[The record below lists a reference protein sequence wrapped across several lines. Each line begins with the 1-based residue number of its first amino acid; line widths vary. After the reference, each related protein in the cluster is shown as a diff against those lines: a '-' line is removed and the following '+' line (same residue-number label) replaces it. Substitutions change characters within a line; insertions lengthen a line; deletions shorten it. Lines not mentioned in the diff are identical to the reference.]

1 MSIIIMRTFNSSIG
15 PFARCLSSCRYM
27 LRQIHY
33 SDRPTWRADIIRAFR
48 LVRQLCRLV
57 AAEAPSVVPYTADEF
72 RRVLVS
78 RRAFVSNFTAAEHGL
93 AFVRA
98 MAAYVHEVKV
108 VLQRE
113 NMKARARRRRNKHV

>member
-1 MSIIIMRTFNSSIG
+1 MRTFNSSIG
-15 PFARCLSSCRYM
+15 TFARCLSSCRCM
-27 LRQIHY
+27 LRQIRY
-33 SDRPTWRADIIRAFR
+33 SDRPTRRADIVRAFR

-78 RRAFVSNFTAAEHGL
+78 FRAIVSNLTAAEHGL

-98 MAAYVHEVKV
+98 MAAYVHEVKA
-108 VLQRE
+108 VLQRRDA
-113 NMKARARRRRNKHV
+113 NPRARRRRNKHVCAR

>member
-1 MSIIIMRTFNSSIG
+1 
-15 PFARCLSSCRYM
+15 M

-33 SDRPTWRADIIRAFR
+33 SDRPTRRADIIRVFR

-78 RRAFVSNFTAAEHGL
+78 RRDFVSNFPAAEHGL
-93 AFVRA
+93 EFVRA
-98 MAAYVHEVKV
+98 MAAYVHEVKA
-108 VLQRE
+108 VLQRRHA
-113 NMKARARRRRNKHV
+113 NPRARHRRNKHRRAW

>member
-1 MSIIIMRTFNSSIG
+1 MRTFNSSIG
-15 PFARCLSSCRYM
+15 TFARCLSSCRCM
-27 LRQIHY
+27 LRQICY
-33 SDRPTWRADIIRAFR
+33 SDRPTRRADIIRAFR

-78 RRAFVSNFTAAEHGL
+78 RRAFVSNFTTTAEHGL

-98 MAAYVHEVKV
+98 MAAYVHEVKA
-108 VLQRE
+108 VLQRR
-113 NMKARARRRRNKHV
+113 NANPRARRRRNKHVCAR